1 MRKVTSRQTAAAT
14 WAADSTISTDI
25 EQVGLITRIDATV
38 EITPSATLTAAN
50 QPDGIFRLVQNLR
63 IAGGGR
69 TYFNLPAD
77 AGCQGGTLLHY
88 LNALDGFGVGHGNAA
103 VAAPTETYTW
113 LNWVLHCGTRP
124 RDMYGRDNPFDV
136 SAFIPASQESQL
148 VAEWVTSGND
158 VMDDTVTIS
167 SAVMRY
173 TIHRLADVS
182 DWQVQEEMFRLA
194 VVVPDGATGMVPAW
208 SATVDSQTGTAGDF
222 SHEVNVQLGGY
233 LKRIAMLF
241 QDATASRTLRS
252 SDEVTEIALLMPDSN
267 EKLIQVNLEVP
278 NSRLG
283 IGTVLM
289 ADSGAAVN
297 AAVATPIGPDFNG
310 HAPEGIAI
318 LDLRPH
324 AISEVGRE
332 YGLDMRGLRAGAV
345 KLGFTISNYAAG
357 DDSLILWER
366 YLPWEGLLVDRS

>member
-1 MRKVTSRQTAAAT
+1 MRKVTSRQTGSAT

-25 EQVGLITRIDATV
+25 EQVGIITRIDATV

-50 QPDGIFRLVQNLR
+50 QPDGIFRLIQNLR
-63 IAGGGR
+63 VAGGGR

-77 AGCQGGTLLHY
+77 DGAEGGVLLHY
-88 LNALDGFGVGHGNAA
+88 LNALDGFGVGHGQGA
-103 VAAPTETYTW
+103 VAAPNESYTW
-113 LNWVLHCGTRP
+113 VNWALHCGTRP
-124 RDMYGRDNPFDV
+124 RDLYGRDNPFDL

-167 SAVMRY
+167 SAVMRF
-173 TIHRLADVS
+173 TIHRVTDTNDGQLR
-182 DWQVQEEMFRLA
+182 EEMARQGVILPA
-194 VVVPDGATGMVPAW
+194 GASGMVPAW
-208 SATVDSQTGTAGDF
+208 SATIDSQAGAASDF
-222 SHEVNVQLGGY
+222 SREVNVQLGGY
-233 LKRIAMLF
+233 LKRIGMLF

-252 SDEVTEIALLMPDSN
+252 SDEVTEIALIMPDSN
-267 EKLIQVNLEVP
+267 ERLIQVNLEVP

-283 IGTVLM
+283 IGTVLT

-297 AAVATPIGPDFNG
+297 ASVATPASPDFGG

-324 AISEVGRE
+324 AISPVGRE
-332 YGLDMRGLRAGAV
+332 YGLDMRALRAGAV

-366 YLPWEGLLVDRS
+366 YIPWTGPLID